1 MRPAEIAAYV
11 GAAAW
16 APQIVSWMYRWLV
29 KPRVQIL
36 PERLVEVGFTTLGP
50 IFNIRLALSA
60 SKKDAIIDHL
70 EVELRHGAGDSHVL
84 SWAGLR
90 EMFSEIVDAAGN
102 RQSIEKDQPAIA
114 LKVTT
119 AVLLEKF
126 VRFHDLGFHERRRP
140 VLNALVEHLNYLK
153 GQHHADYRD
162 QVLESRQAYDLLE
175 LFKSSFFWKPG
186 EYTVRFRI
194 KSRDGAVLDT
204 DAHRFTL
211 VQRDTDALRLN
222 LDLLKIGYENL
233 VKSDL
238 PDYKL
243 KAVRWNW
250 RDVPLTPV

>member
-1 MRPAEIAAYV
+1 MRPAEIAAYI

-84 SWAGLR
+84 SWIGLR
-90 EMFSEIVDAAGN
+90 ETFSEIVDAAGN

-119 AVLLEKF
+119 AVLLEKL
-126 VRFHDLGFHERRRP
+126 VRFHNLEFRERQRP
-140 VLNALVEHLNYLK
+140 VLNSLVEHLNYLR
-153 GQHHADYRD
+153 GQHADYHDR
-162 QVLESRQAYDLLE
+162 VLGSRQAYDLLE
-175 LFKSSFFWKPG
+175 LYKSSFLWKPG
-186 EYTVRFRI
+186 EYAVYFKI
-194 KSRDGAVLDT
+194 KSRDGAVLDI
-204 DAHRFTL
+204 AAYRFTL
-211 VQRDTDALRLN
+211 AQRETDALRLN
-222 LDLLKIGYENL
+222 LALLK
-233 VKSDL
+233 
-238 PDYKL
+238 
-243 KAVRWNW
+243 
-250 RDVPLTPV
+250 T